1 MPISIKRLSSVYALG
16 MLCSFQA
23 FGDPLPL
30 SEQKLPL
37 YVTGNGTFFLSENTS
52 IVNFDAS
59 LSTTALLGSTE
70 NFSIDGKNRSL
81 FISGCQGPQKGI
93 PLVLAGTFS
102 SPEDKKRR
110 QSPSSTSYSMTLS
123 GLHTFSFLNNTAF
136 STEGVI
142 SAGSIN
148 WSNNKNI
155 IVSKNTTVALPPAS
169 GEEEEKAVESA
180 AEEEASPT
188 PAGGI
193 VKAKESISITNTS
206 DTVYFGENSSD
217 YGGALRIEEKTSPQP
232 PETLTTNGVT
242 LISNNPGSVSFEG
255 NKASSSGGAIFG
267 GSAFFTSN
275 EGSIQFLRNSCTG
288 AASESNYLGS
298 GGAISLPSGLAA
310 FQNNGGSIIFTKN
323 TATGDGGA
331 IYAKTFQASGNTGT
345 MLFADNTSA
354 KKGGAIRA
362 EIVSIEATS
371 NVVFSNNIASGDG
384 GAILVDS
391 LTSNRT
397 TGTGTTS
404 NGIKLPGSSLS
415 LFANSGDIIFMGNIG
430 AAGTR
435 NAIAVGA
442 STSIKQL
449 SANAGH
455 TIAFYD
461 PITEVVSQPSAVST
475 FSSTDSALV
484 LNDGT
489 SGKIL
494 FSGKFAPKSSTPA
507 EKQTKNISLAN
518 SKDAQS
524 KINAAVT
531 LAGGILEITEGASL
545 EVSSFT
551 QSGGHLVLGSGSTLK
566 TASGNTGPNITSVLI
581 DLSTFPREDSTPA
594 TIEVTAS
601 NAAGST
607 HTLTTLEA
615 EKEIPTPAEHTA
627 STLELSPT
635 PLPTTKPSEDPSN
648 TIVPGSVSDRPATLE
663 ATNSEEAPSTVAGGS
678 HPSSTTL
685 LVSPRTLS
693 VSGVRVVDT
702 EGSNYYNKDW
712 ESSHEVQILTITGAS
727 PTING
732 SIESLTRS
740 GTDYGYHGTWTFSE
754 ASGDAERTLQTRDGE
769 GKTIK
774 AKWEPNGTFFLPY
787 NRRGEIV
794 ANTLW
799 STLSAVDAFAT
810 TAYESPFEAYE
821 GKRLVAEGIGS
832 FLVGK
837 TEKDSERDGFR
848 FEGGGYGVCFGSSY
862 NGFSS
867 GVALGQIFGK
877 TRSKLYPSKSTENAF
892 LGTFYA
898 AAPIPFLFRELET
911 VASFVLGYGFVEN
924 TLKTDYPENSVFT
937 AMKTSEGKWDN
948 RGAILRIRFTN
959 CLPPKHFDAITPSS
973 GLREIA
979 FFFGPELSGVRQSSF
994 IERGAPARAF
1004 QRGKG
1009 FVISLPVG
1017 IAYQA
1022 HLHVGK
1028 NATHIRTSFM
1038 YKPDIYRDNPHTRLM
1053 LLENGREY
1061 RVDGA
1066 HLPKNAFRLDAQ
1078 GATKIS
1084 NHFECTAGYSF
1095 EGRKSVCMH
1104 RASVTLGRIF

>member
-1 MPISIKRLSSVYALG
+1 MPISIKRLSSVCALG
-16 MLCSFQA
+16 VLCSFQA

-59 LSTTALLGSTE
+59 LSTTALLGSAG

-93 PLVLAGTFS
+93 PLILAENT
-102 SPEDKKRR
+102 PPAAQQQQ

-142 SAGSIN
+142 SAGSIKWN
-148 WSNNKNI
+148 NNKNI
-155 IVSKNTTVALPPAS
+155 VISKNTTVALPPAS
-169 GEEEEKAVESA
+169 EEEEDALAIA
-180 AEEEASPT
+180 ATEPPT
-188 PAGGI
+188 PTGGI

-323 TATGDGGA
+323 TATGNGGA

-566 TASGNTGPNITSVLI
+566 TASGNTGPNITNVLI
-581 DLSTFPREDSTPA
+581 DLSTFPKESSTPA
-594 TIEVTAS
+594 KIEITTS
-601 NAAGST
+601 TNGDT
-607 HTLTTLEA
+607 HTLATLEA
-615 EKEIPTPAEHTA
+615 EKELPTSAEHTA

-635 PLPTTKPSEDPSN
+635 PLPTMNPSEGPSN
-648 TIVPGSVSDRPATLE
+648 TMVPESGSDKPNTLE
-663 ATNSEEAPSTVAGGS
+663 TLNPEREIPPTIADGS
-678 HPSSTTL
+678 NPSSTTL
-685 LVSPRTLS
+685 LVSPRTFS
-693 VSGVRVVDT
+693 VSGVQVVDT
-702 EGSNYYNKDW
+702 EGSSYYDKEW
-712 ESSHEVQILTITGAS
+712 EKPHTVTILSLSATAS
-727 PTING
+727 P
-732 SIESLTRS
+732 SISTQTVNRE
-740 GTDYGYHGTWTFSE
+740 GTDYGYHGTWTISE
-754 ASGDAERTLQTRDGE
+754 ATNGERTGTT
-769 GKTIK
+769 KTIQ
-774 AKWEPNGTFFLPY
+774 AQWTPDGTFFLPY

-1095 EGRKSVCMH
+1095 EGRNSVCMH

>member
-1 MPISIKRLSSVYALG
+1 MPISIKRLSSVCALG

-93 PLVLAGTFS
+93 PLILAGNT
-102 SPEDKKRR
+102 PPAAQQQQ

-142 SAGSIN
+142 SAGSIKWN
-148 WSNNKNI
+148 NNKNI
-155 IVSKNTTVALPPAS
+155 VISKNTTVALPPAS
-169 GEEEEKAVESA
+169 EEEEDALAIA
-180 AEEEASPT
+180 ATEPPT
-188 PAGGI
+188 PTGGI

-391 LTSNRT
+391 LTSNGT

-430 AAGTR
+430 AEGTR

-461 PITEVVSQPSAVST
+461 PITTITATPPSPSNGAAPALT
-475 FSSTDSALV
+475 F
-484 LNDGT
+484 NEGT

-518 SKDAQS
+518 PKDAQS

-551 QSGGHLVLGSGSTLK
+551 QSGGHLVFGSGSTLK
-566 TASGNTGPNITSVLI
+566 TASEPTLTKVFI
-581 DLSTFPREDSTPA
+581 DLSTFPKESSTPA
-594 TIEVTAS
+594 KIEVATTGTNGA
-601 NAAGST
+601 T

-615 EKEIPTPAEHTA
+615 EREIPTSAEHTA
-627 STLELSPT
+627 STLELPP

-648 TIVPGSVSDRPATLE
+648 TTVPESVSDRPATLE

-678 HPSSTTL
+678 NPSSTTL
-685 LVSPRTLS
+685 LVSPKTLS

-727 PTING
+727 PTISD

-740 GTDYGYHGTWTFSE
+740 GSDYGYHGTWTFSE
-754 ASGDAERTLQTRDGE
+754 ASRDAERTLQTRDGD